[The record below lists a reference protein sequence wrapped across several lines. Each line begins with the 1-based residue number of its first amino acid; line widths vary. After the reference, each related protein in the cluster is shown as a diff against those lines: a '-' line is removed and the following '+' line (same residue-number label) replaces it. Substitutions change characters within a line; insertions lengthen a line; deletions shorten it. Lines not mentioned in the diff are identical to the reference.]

1 MKKRLISFI
10 LLSMVVCSTVLAQ
23 NAAVLNRLKARY
35 SLTRYRTECGGWY
48 LLGYS
53 ERGVNYYG
61 FADREGNVIATNAVK
76 YKVYKGFID
85 LQIFDEMK
93 KDEHDQWI
101 LDKKQYDRDY
111 QNYLREEKRYEN
123 ELTAYNERVKA
134 AKKEAENQWRAAR
147 KAAYDYAVAK
157 YKAENKS
164 SNSGKSSSFLGS
176 VLSGLANAALENS
189 AGDAAANKIA
199 YQPYEDRI
207 LGERGLTVAPYKA
220 YNPIP
225 ELPAEPS
232 DGYEW
237 KSFPLVQPCPYT
249 YIDYAEIRDNEGV
262 AIVQKGN
269 ACGLADASLKE
280 VLPCMYSDIRK
291 VGTNY
296 RITSQGKIG
305 LANDKG
311 RVIIPCQFD
320 RMDESNGYLL
330 CKKDNLWGVYTTD
343 FEELY
348 PCQYSNVKFM
358 KMDGKLIL
366 HAQNKSL
373 WGAFDFETGQQI
385 LPFSYG
391 KIESVLF
398 GNNNCFRVSRDN
410 NTGLY
415 TSSGILLMPCEYTSI
430 KIESVAGNERIV
442 AVKDGKTGLFD
453 IDGIPIIPAGK
464 YDTFKDFEGLGYE
477 VTLNARKGFCDM
489 AGNEI
494 LPPKYASYS
503 FDSNLKCFYCSVDGK
518 CGIVDMNGN
527 ELFPFV
533 PATYIY
539 ADFCY
544 GKKQDGYHYLKIKDS
559 NGYSALSYG
568 GKLIA
573 SGAKKSDKLIKMI
586 VDYLKKNPSDA
597 EFLEASRTFEAAFNN
612 STNKT
617 KLSMGHRATFSF
629 FAQHYVERVIND
641 WQKKGEF
648 EKVADWKK
656 RVNEET
662 RQQKV
667 FQLTKEA
674 QEQFVASR
682 EKSLPADNLS
692 IVGPYDPDNETYTI
706 KSNYSHKMLTVRI
719 PVQDAE
725 EFKTSFSNVKTKA
738 KFVVENNYLGL
749 SEYLFTMPNGN
760 SYRYHNDEA
769 LNYSI
774 AKVDYNFDNIDLDK
788 GGKQG
793 FSTAALTI
801 GTSDVDVKIPVTD
814 VKREKTFAVIIANE
828 KYDNEKNVD
837 FAYNDGII
845 FKEYCVKAL
854 GIPAV
859 NVHFVPNA
867 GLNQMRQQFNWI
879 KKTAEDFN
887 GEAQFIV
894 YYAGHGVPDDATK
907 DAYLLPTDGDG
918 SDLDGAYKLSKLY
931 DILGS
936 IPAKNVLLLMDACF
950 SGSQRNGEVLADARG
965 VAIKPQIDA
974 PKGNMVVFSATT
986 DKETAY
992 SYKEKVHG
1000 LFTYYLLK
1008 KLQTAD
1014 GALDLGGLCD
1024 YVRTEVSQRSI
1035 VVNSKPQ
1042 HPTVAPSPNMVS
1054 VWRSLQIQ

>member
-1 MKKRLISFI
+1 MKKRLLSLI
-10 LLSMVVCSTVLAQ
+10 LLNTIVCSTVFAQ

-93 KDEHDQWI
+93 KDEHDQWL

-123 ELTAYNERVKA
+123 ELSAYNERVKA

-157 YKAENKS
+157 YKAENQS
-164 SNSGKSSSFLGS
+164 SNSGKSSSILGS
-176 VLSGLANAALENS
+176 VLSGLANVALEKS

-220 YNPIP
+220 YNPMP

-237 KSFPLVQPCPYT
+237 KSFPLVQPCPYS
-249 YIDYAEIRDNEGV
+249 YIDYAEIRDNDGA

-269 ACGLADASLKE
+269 AYGLADASLKE
-280 VLPCMYSDIRK
+280 VLPCVYSDIRK
-291 VGTNY
+291 VGKSY
-296 RITSQGKIG
+296 RITTQGKIG
-305 LANDKG
+305 LANDRG

-330 CKKDNLWGVYTTD
+330 CRKGNLWGVYTTD

-358 KMDGKLIL
+358 KMNGRLIL

-373 WGAFDFETGQQI
+373 WGTYDFETGQQI

-398 GNNNCFRVSRDN
+398 GNNNCFKVSRDN

-415 TSSGILLMPCEYTSI
+415 TSLGILLMPCEYTSI

-453 IDGIPIIPAGK
+453 MDGIPIIPAGK
-464 YDTFKDFEGLGYE
+464 YDTFKNFEGLGYE

-503 FDSNLKCFYCSVDGK
+503 FDSSLKCFYCSVDGK
-518 CGIVDMNGN
+518 FGIVDMNGK

-533 PATYIY
+533 PATLIQG
-539 ADFCY
+539 DFCY
-544 GKKQDGYHYLKIKDS
+544 GKKQDCYHYLRIKDS

-568 GKLIA
+568 GKLIV
-573 SGAKKSDKLIKMI
+573 SGAKTNDKLVKMI

-597 EFLEASRTFEAAFNN
+597 EFLEANRTFEAAFNN

-648 EKVADWKK
+648 EKVVDWKK
-656 RVNEET
+656 RVNEVT

-682 EKSLPADNLS
+682 EKNLPADNLS

-706 KSNYSHKMLTVRI
+706 KSNYSHKPKIR
-719 PVQDAE
+719 
-725 EFKTSFSNVKTKA
+725 
-738 KFVVENNYLGL
+738 NY
-749 SEYLFTMPNGN
+749 
-760 SYRYHNDEA
+760 
-769 LNYSI
+769 
-774 AKVDYNFDNIDLDK
+774 
-788 GGKQG
+788 
-793 FSTAALTI
+793 
-801 GTSDVDVKIPVTD
+801 
-814 VKREKTFAVIIANE
+814 
-828 KYDNEKNVD
+828 
-837 FAYNDGII
+837 
-845 FKEYCVKAL
+845 
-854 GIPAV
+854 
-859 NVHFVPNA
+859 
-867 GLNQMRQQFNWI
+867 
-879 KKTAEDFN
+879 
-887 GEAQFIV
+887 
-894 YYAGHGVPDDATK
+894 
-907 DAYLLPTDGDG
+907 
-918 SDLDGAYKLSKLY
+918 
-931 DILGS
+931 
-936 IPAKNVLLLMDACF
+936 
-950 SGSQRNGEVLADARG
+950 
-965 VAIKPQIDA
+965 
-974 PKGNMVVFSATT
+974 
-986 DKETAY
+986 
-992 SYKEKVHG
+992 
-1000 LFTYYLLK
+1000 
-1008 KLQTAD
+1008 
-1014 GALDLGGLCD
+1014 
-1024 YVRTEVSQRSI
+1024 
-1035 VVNSKPQ
+1035 
-1042 HPTVAPSPNMVS
+1042 HP
-1054 VWRSLQIQ
+1054 IHD